1 MLTDTQKE
9 EIRTALEKAEN
20 PLIIHDDDADGLCS
34 FLQFYKH
41 VNRGKG
47 VVVKSTPRV
56 DARFLSVVESLVPDV
71 IFILDIAEVEQE
83 FVDTVKVPIYWIDHH
98 ELADIKGVKYYNP
111 KQNIPNDNT
120 CISKLSYDIF
130 GEHLWIAAT
139 GTIGDWQLPQDLRK
153 AIRKTYPAY
162 LTAKITQPEQA
173 LFESTFG
180 KLAMIMNF
188 CLKGDMKKVHQNIK
202 ALLEIEKP
210 EELLEQTTKPGQRI
224 MKLVGKVYEEYTAL
238 LKRAIVQAS
247 NDSDF
252 LIFTYEENRVS
263 LSGELS
269 NELLYRFP
277 QKIIIVARRHGGEM
291 KTSFRSGKNVIV
303 HDLLQKAIVGI
314 QGRVGG
320 HAHACG
326 GVIKEEDWE
335 IFIQNLQT
343 VHEQDKTS

>member
-1 MLTDTQKE
+1 MLTETQKE

-41 VNRGKG
+41 GNKGKG

-56 DARFLSVVESLVPDV
+56 DERFLSVVTSLVPDV
-71 IFILDIAEVEQE
+71 IFILDIAEVEQD
-83 FVDTVKVPIYWIDHH
+83 FVDKVTAPIYWIDHH
-98 ELADIKGVKYYNP
+98 ELADVKGVKYYNP
-111 KQNIPNDNT
+111 KQNKAGDNT

-139 GTIGDWQLPQDLRK
+139 GTIGDWQLPEDLRT
-153 AIRKTYPAY
+153 IIQTQLPEYLPAH
-162 LTAKITQPEQA
+162 ITKPEQA

-202 ALLEIEKP
+202 ALMQITAP
-210 EELLEQTTKPGQRI
+210 EELLNQTSKQGQQI
-224 MKLVGKVYEEYTAL
+224 MKLVGKVYEEYTVL
-238 LKRAIVQAS
+238 LKRAIAQAS
-247 NDSDF
+247 DDPF
-252 LIFTYEENRVS
+252 LIFTYEEKRIS

-277 QKIIIVARRHGGEM
+277 DKIIIVARRHGGEM
-291 KTSFRSGKNVIV
+291 KTSFRSGKGIII
-303 HDLLQKAIVGI
+303 HDLLMEAIVGI

-326 GVIKEEDWE
+326 GVIKEEEWNR
-335 IFIQNLQT
+335 FITQL
-343 VHEQDKTS
+343 HETYHKRH